1 MKGKLAQLDTVLYF
15 AVFTPSPKH
24 WWRIIALAF
33 SKSGNGGLYILL
45 ALVCALF
52 FEQLGQQF
60 ALTAILAFAIERPLY
75 FYLKKRIARVRPCD
89 CYALKAL
96 LTPADKFSLP
106 SGHSAGAWLYAVCI
120 VEHLSVHWWL
130 LFTWA
135 AGVSLS
141 RVVIG
146 VHYPL
151 DVVVGAL
158 MGICC
163 ASLSI
168 FLVGM
173 L

>member
-1 MKGKLAQLDTVLYF
+1 MRDRLAQLDTVLYF
-15 AVFTPSPKH
+15 AVFTPSPNH
-24 WWRIIALAF
+24 WWRIIALAL
-33 SKSGNGGLYILL
+33 SKSGNGGLYVVL
-45 ALVCALF
+45 ALISAIF
-52 FEQLGQQF
+52 FESLGQQF
-60 ALTAILAFAIERPLY
+60 ALTVILAFAIERPLY
-75 FYLKKRIARVRPCD
+75 FWLKKRIARERPCD

-106 SGHSAGAWLYAVCI
+106 SGHSAGAWLYAMCVI
-120 VEHLSVHWWL
+120 EHLTVYGWPL
-130 LFTWA
+130 LIWA

-141 RVVIG
+141 RVVVG

-158 MGICC
+158 MGIGC
-163 ASLSI
+163 ASVAI